1 MKIDCKVK
9 LLLDLIIKRL
19 NEMKQIFKLHD
30 FTKLEAII
38 LITII

>member
-9 LLLDLIIKRL
+9 ILLDLIIKGL
-19 NEMKQIFKLHD
+19 NEMKQILKLHD